1 MLTLHPMHQGK
12 YIFSQ
17 VMELIPY
24 YDFNHCVERYS
35 GNLWI
40 KDFNCWQQFLAMSF
54 DQLSNRTSLRGIA
67 VCLNAQKAKLYHLGF
82 RNKIARS
89 TLADANAVRD
99 WRIYRDFAQ
108 VLINKAR
115 KLYLND
121 NDFCIELENTVY
133 ALDATTIDLCLNL
146 FGWAHFR
153 KKKAGIKLNT
163 LIDLRGNIPTFVH
176 ITNAKDH
183 ELDSFED
190 IPLEAGAFYLIDR
203 GYFDT
208 QRLHDIH
215 EAGAFFVIR
224 WKRNVSCK
232 RLYSHSVSQKDKEL
246 GIRCDQT
253 IRFTGEASRGGYPSN
268 LRRIKFYDQETYKT
282 YIFFTNHFGV
292 EGGIIA
298 ELYKQRWQV
307 ELFFKWIKQHL
318 EIQCFWGRSRNAV
331 YIQVWIAIS
340 TYLLVA
346 ILKKTLNADQSIY
359 DILQIL
365 STSLFDKTPLISL
378 LIDQEYQKKEPDLQ
392 EALF

>member
-1 MLTLHPMHQGK
+1 MHQGK

-24 YDFNHCVERYS
+24 HDFNRCVEKYS
-35 GNLWI
+35 GNLWV

-54 DQLSNRTSLRGIA
+54 GQLSNRTSLRGIA
-67 VCLNAQKAKLYHLGF
+67 VCLSAQKAKLYHLGF
-82 RNKIARS
+82 GGKVARS
-89 TLADANAVRD
+89 TLSYANSTRE

-108 VLINKAR
+108 ILIGKAR

-133 ALDATTIDLCLNL
+133 ALDATTIDLCLSL
-146 FGWAHFR
+146 FSWAHFR

-163 LIDLRGNIPTFVH
+163 LIDLRGNIPVF
-176 ITNAKDH
+176 IYISNAKDH
-183 ELDSFED
+183 ELDSFEQV
-190 IPLEAGAFYLIDR
+190 PLEAGAFYLIDR

-208 QRLHDIH
+208 QRLHDIRQ
-215 EAGAFFVIR
+215 AGAFFVIR
-224 WKRNVSCK
+224 WKRNVSYK
-232 RLYSHSVSQKDKEL
+232 RLYSHPVNQKDREG

-253 IRFTGEASRGGYPSN
+253 IRFDGDMSKGGYPEK
-268 LRRIKFYDQETYKT
+268 LRRIKFYDKETNKT

-292 EGGIIA
+292 EAGIIA

-318 EIQCFWGRSRNAV
+318 KIQCFWGRSRNAV
-331 YIQVWIAIS
+331 YTQIWIAIC

-346 ILKKTLNADQSIY
+346 ILKKTLKAEQSIY

-378 LIDQEYQKKEPDLQ
+378 LSDQEYQKKDTEFQ